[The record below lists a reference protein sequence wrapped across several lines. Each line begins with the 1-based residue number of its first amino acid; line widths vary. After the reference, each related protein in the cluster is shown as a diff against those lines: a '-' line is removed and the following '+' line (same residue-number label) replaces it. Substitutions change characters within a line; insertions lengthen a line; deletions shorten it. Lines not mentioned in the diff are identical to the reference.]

1 MESNRDEAL
10 KCLNISQRHRD
21 AGNLPS
27 ARKFAQKSINLY
39 STPEGVKLLQLI
51 EDMIAVEASST
62 SGSNNEGSSSTGAET
77 HPSSSGTRHRHAR
90 TSASTSDS
98 ASGTR
103 TNGTASGSG
112 GEKREYTQEQ
122 AAVVS
127 RVRSCK
133 ITEYYEILSVKKDC
147 EEAEIKKAY
156 RKVCSFLKSFPFFLF
171 NQGLFVFC
179 YSSPFNSI
187 LTRTAPLE
195 QMRHSKVRLL

>member
-51 EDMIAVEASST
+51 EDMIAAEASST

-90 TSASTSDS
+90 TSVSTSDS

-156 RKVCSFLKSFPFFLF
+156 RKVCSFLESFLFFLS
-171 NQGLFVFC
+171 NQDLCVIAIARPPTP
-179 YSSPFNSI
+179 S
-187 LTRTAPLE
+187 
-195 QMRHSKVRLL
+195 